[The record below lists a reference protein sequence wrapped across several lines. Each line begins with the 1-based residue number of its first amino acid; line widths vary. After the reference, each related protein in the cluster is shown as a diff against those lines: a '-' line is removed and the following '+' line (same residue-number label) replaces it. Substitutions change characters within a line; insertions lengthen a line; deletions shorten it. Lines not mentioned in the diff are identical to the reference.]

1 MKAMTAATA
10 ALILVTGKTWA
21 DQPVAEVVPSAQTH
35 GVDLRALLL
44 EAGTRL
50 HKTFVWDPRIPEKVD
65 IGSLHERDITYPEL
79 VSLLRIN
86 GFLVFIDGSTTEVL
100 PDAPARTQPTPTVDP
115 EQLKNFGEEIVS
127 VLIPVKGPTA
137 AQLVPILRPMVPQWG
152 HLVAYPD
159 REVLLLTD
167 RASNARRIVEIVR
180 KIETLPQAASAEASK
195 TP

>member
-1 MKAMTAATA
+1 MKAVTAATA
-10 ALILVTGKTWA
+10 ALILATGKTWA
-21 DQPVAEVVPSAQTH
+21 DQPATEVVPSAQTH

-50 HKTFVWDPRIPEKVD
+50 HKTFIWDPRIPEKVD
-65 IGSLHERDITYPEL
+65 IGNLHERDITYPEL

-86 GFLVFIDGSTTEVL
+86 GFLVFVDGSTTEVL
-100 PDAPARTQPTPTVDP
+100 PDALARTQPTPTVDP
-115 EQLKNFGEEIVS
+115 DQLKNFGDEIVN
-127 VLIPVKGPTA
+127 VVIPVKGLTA
-137 AQLVPILRPMVPQWG
+137 AQLVPILRPMIPQWG

-180 KIETLPQAASAEASK
+180 KIETLPKTASAEASK